1 MIKVD
6 KTMVEH
12 VTWEQDPESFDQRL
26 HALGQGNNEFVIV
39 NPKYDPWILDYID
52 PEEESNPGCVV
63 WAIDNLWLVKKF
75 KQDWDPNTGWKFVHC
90 ELEIER
96 TVEFNPAVKFINQAL
111 RDKINN
117 YKIGIEDAHC
127 EHVWYTG
134 SDKIWVARMCAIEF
148 EITVQ
153 KDMGYVYPELEWNP
167 DIPPV
172 EFTLHDDIKNIPYYD
187 HDFIYELVWF
197 IDPEF
202 NKNQSNEKIWLAR
215 FIPTDSQGVKDMW
228 YARPIIKY
236 NEDLPPVPYNNIS
249 IPQYYDLNYDLVW
262 YLDPVFNTQE
272 EKIWVA
278 KINSKTSQGTKD
290 MGYVAPLLEF
300 NSDLPDIE
308 FRIENFPKYHDFNYE
323 LVWYLDPRFNLDND
337 EKIWAMKI
345 SPIDKNIG
353 VKDMGYVSPVL
364 EFNPDIPEVDFQLDL
379 TVPYQD
385 LLYEHVWYL
394 DQRFVLDSDEKIW
407 AIRIKPNNSLGVKDM
422 GYVMPKLEFN
432 PDIPEVNYNI
442 DFNVPYQDLTYEH
455 VWYLDSRFNL
465 DNEEKIWAIRIKP
478 NNSLGV
484 KDMGYVTPIL
494 EFNPDIPEVN
504 YNIDFN
510 VPYYDLHYDHIWYL
524 DSRYNSQEEKIWV
537 IKISAINCK
546 GVKDMGYVS
555 PVLEFNPDIPDIDFH
570 MDLNVPYQDLTY
582 EHIWY
587 LNPRFNLDNEEK
599 IWAIR
604 IKPNNSLGVKDMGYV
619 SPVLE
624 FNPDIPEVDFQ
635 VDLSIPYQDLRYEHI
650 WYLNPQFNLDSTEKI
665 WAIRIKPNN
674 SLGVK
679 DMGYISPV
687 LEFNP
692 EVPNVKFDINFRL
705 PYQDF
710 LYEHVWYLDSRLTW
724 SADKIWVARIK
735 PRNVLGV
742 KDMGDIMPLI
752 EYNPD
757 IPDIDFVVNNI
768 PVYYDSDYQYD
779 LVWYLEDKFVLDADK
794 EKIWAMRIRSNAP
807 AGTKDMGVISPRFE
821 YNSDIPLVDFDVE
834 IKIPYQDF
842 CYDHTWYLDPLFTK
856 GLDKDIWVLKMASR
870 SFNGT
875 KNMGYIMPKFNYN
888 PDIPKIDF
896 RFISMPDLA
905 YLDFVY
911 ELNWYLPEE
920 YSDDSGKTW
929 AMKLSPVSD
938 RALIRQTQYKD
949 MGFVEPV
956 FDTEFNPELP
966 ALHYDI
972 SNKKIP
978 YFDFAYDLVWYVDPK
993 YANGKEDIWAF
1004 KIKSHSSIGDKHM
1017 SFIKPMIDTDVVF
1030 ISYNEANAE
1039 ENWQR
1044 VREKF
1049 PKAKRVDK
1057 VKGIFEAH
1065 KRAAEIVD
1073 TEMFYVVDGD
1083 AEIIDAWDFN
1093 FIPSVFDLDV
1103 VHLWTSRNPINDLE
1117 YGYGGVKLFPRKL
1130 LLEATTWRVDLT
1142 TGLGK
1147 LKLINEVSN
1156 ITAFNT
1162 DPFNTWRSAFRE
1174 CAKLSASTDHDAE
1187 TRLNIWCTMGRD
1199 KPYGEYALSGAAQ
1212 GKLYG
1217 SENKDDVEKLKLIN
1231 NYEWMKNEFTKFY
1244 Q

>member
-12 VTWEQDPESFDQRL
+12 VTWEQDPDSFDQRL

-111 RDKINN
+111 RDKINS

-148 EITVQ
+148 GITVQ

-167 DIPPV
+167 DIPNV

-202 NKNQSNEKIWLAR
+202 NKNQYNEKIWLAR
-215 FIPTDSQGVKDMW
+215 FIPIDSQGVKDMW
-228 YARPIIKY
+228 YARPIIEY

-249 IPQYYDLNYDLVW
+249 IPQYHDLNYDLVW
-262 YLDPVFNTQE
+262 YLDPMFNTQE

-337 EKIWAMKI
+337 EKIWATKI

-385 LLYEHVWYL
+385 LLYEHIWYL

-407 AIRIKPNNSLGVKDM
+407 AIRIKPNTSLGVKDM
-422 GYVMPKLEFN
+422 GY
-432 PDIPEVNYNI
+432 I
-442 DFNVPYQDLTYEH
+442 
-455 VWYLDSRFNL
+455 
-465 DNEEKIWAIRIKP
+465 
-478 NNSLGV
+478 
-484 KDMGYVTPIL
+484 
-494 EFNPDIPEVN
+494 
-504 YNIDFN
+504 
-510 VPYYDLHYDHIWYL
+510 
-524 DSRYNSQEEKIWV
+524 
-537 IKISAINCK
+537 
-546 GVKDMGYVS
+546 S

-587 LNPRFNLDNEEK
+587 LNPQFNLDSTEKSTEK

-604 IKPNNSLGVKDMGYV
+604 IKPNTSLGVKDMGYV
-619 SPVLE
+619 MPKLE
-624 FNPDIPEVDFQ
+624 FNPDIPEVDFHM
-635 VDLSIPYQDLRYEHI
+635 DLNLPYQDLTYDHI

-705 PYQDF
+705 PYQDL

-724 SADKIWVARIK
+724 SVDKIWVARIK
-735 PRNVLGV
+735 PKNVLGV
-742 KDMGDIMPLI
+742 KDMGDVMPLI

-807 AGTKDMGVISPRFE
+807 VGTKDMGVISPRFE

-1004 KIKSHSSIGDKHM
+1004 KIKAHSSIGDKHM

-1083 AEIIDAWDFN
+1083 AEIIDAWNFN

>member
-1 MIKVD
+1 
-6 KTMVEH
+6 
-12 VTWEQDPESFDQRL
+12 L
-26 HALGQGNNEFVIV
+26 
-39 NPKYDPWILDYID
+39 NP
-52 PEEESNPGCVV
+52 
-63 WAIDNLWLVKKF
+63 
-75 KQDWDPNTGWKFVHC
+75 Q
-90 ELEIER
+90 
-96 TVEFNPAVKFINQAL
+96 
-111 RDKINN
+111 
-117 YKIGIEDAHC
+117 
-127 EHVWYTG
+127 
-134 SDKIWVARMCAIEF
+134 
-148 EITVQ
+148 
-153 KDMGYVYPELEWNP
+153 
-167 DIPPV
+167 
-172 EFTLHDDIKNIPYYD
+172 
-187 HDFIYELVWF
+187 
-197 IDPEF
+197 
-202 NKNQSNEKIWLAR
+202 
-215 FIPTDSQGVKDMW
+215 
-228 YARPIIKY
+228 
-236 NEDLPPVPYNNIS
+236 
-249 IPQYYDLNYDLVW
+249 
-262 YLDPVFNTQE
+262 
-272 EKIWVA
+272 
-278 KINSKTSQGTKD
+278 
-290 MGYVAPLLEF
+290 
-300 NSDLPDIE
+300 
-308 FRIENFPKYHDFNYE
+308 
-323 LVWYLDPRFNLDND
+323 FNLD
-337 EKIWAMKI
+337 
-345 SPIDKNIG
+345 S
-353 VKDMGYVSPVL
+353 
-364 EFNPDIPEVDFQLDL
+364 
-379 TVPYQD
+379 T
-385 LLYEHVWYL
+385 
-394 DQRFVLDSDEKIW
+394 EKIW

-422 GYVMPKLEFN
+422 GY
-432 PDIPEVNYNI
+432 I
-442 DFNVPYQDLTYEH
+442 
-455 VWYLDSRFNL
+455 
-465 DNEEKIWAIRIKP
+465 
-478 NNSLGV
+478 
-484 KDMGYVTPIL
+484 
-494 EFNPDIPEVN
+494 
-504 YNIDFN
+504 
-510 VPYYDLHYDHIWYL
+510 
-524 DSRYNSQEEKIWV
+524 
-537 IKISAINCK
+537 
-546 GVKDMGYVS
+546 
-555 PVLEFNPDIPDIDFH
+555 
-570 MDLNVPYQDLTY
+570 
-582 EHIWY
+582 
-587 LNPRFNLDNEEK
+587 
-599 IWAIR
+599 
-604 IKPNNSLGVKDMGYV
+604 

-705 PYQDF
+705 PYQDL

-724 SADKIWVARIK
+724 SVDKIWVARIK
-735 PRNVLGV
+735 PKNVLGV
-742 KDMGDIMPLI
+742 KDMGDVMPLI

-807 AGTKDMGVISPRFE
+807 VGTKDMGVISPRFE

-1004 KIKSHSSIGDKHM
+1004 KIKAHSSIGDKHM

-1083 AEIIDAWDFN
+1083 AEIIDAWNFN

>member
-12 VTWEQDPESFDQRL
+12 VTWEQDPDSFDQRL

-111 RDKINN
+111 RDKINS

-148 EITVQ
+148 GITVQ

-167 DIPPV
+167 DIPNV

-202 NKNQSNEKIWLAR
+202 NKNQYNEKIWLAR
-215 FIPTDSQGVKDMW
+215 FIPIDSQGVKDMW
-228 YARPIIKY
+228 YARPIIEY

-249 IPQYYDLNYDLVW
+249 IPQYHDLNYDLVW
-262 YLDPVFNTQE
+262 YLDPMFNTQE

-337 EKIWAMKI
+337 EKIWATKI

-385 LLYEHVWYL
+385 LLYEHIWYL

-407 AIRIKPNNSLGVKDM
+407 AIRIKPNTSLGVKDM

-432 PDIPEVNYNI
+432 PDIPEV
-442 DFNVPYQDLTYEH
+442 DFHMDLNLPYQDLTY
-455 VWYLDSRFNL
+455 D
-465 DNEEKIWAIRIKP
+465 
-478 NNSLGV
+478 
-484 KDMGYVTPIL
+484 
-494 EFNPDIPEVN
+494 
-504 YNIDFN
+504 
-510 VPYYDLHYDHIWYL
+510 
-524 DSRYNSQEEKIWV
+524 
-537 IKISAINCK
+537 
-546 GVKDMGYVS
+546 
-555 PVLEFNPDIPDIDFH
+555 
-570 MDLNVPYQDLTY
+570 
-582 EHIWY
+582 
-587 LNPRFNLDNEEK
+587 
-599 IWAIR
+599 
-604 IKPNNSLGVKDMGYV
+604 
-619 SPVLE
+619 
-624 FNPDIPEVDFQ
+624 
-635 VDLSIPYQDLRYEHI
+635 HI

-705 PYQDF
+705 PYQDL

-724 SADKIWVARIK
+724 SVDKIWVARIK
-735 PRNVLGV
+735 PKNVLGV
-742 KDMGDIMPLI
+742 KDMGDVMPLI

-807 AGTKDMGVISPRFE
+807 VGTKDMGVISPRFE

-1004 KIKSHSSIGDKHM
+1004 KIKAHSSIGDKHM